1 MLWGEF
7 KHNVDSKNRLFI
19 PAKHREE
26 LGDAFII
33 ARSTRAAYLRV
44 YSLADWDE
52 YCNRI
57 KATMKAS
64 EKETVIRFL
73 NRNAVKVSPDAQ
85 GRVIVPPTLLQY
97 AQING
102 EAYVVGCGDYAE
114 IWAVPA
120 YEKLIAEEDVEQI
133 NALLESCG
141 L

>member
-33 ARSTRAAYLRV
+33 ARSTRGAYLRV

-57 KATMKAS
+57 KTTMKAS
-64 EKETVIRFL
+64 EKEMVSRFL

-85 GRVIVPPTLLQY
+85 GRVIVPQALLQY
-97 AQING
+97 AEISG

-114 IWAVPA
+114 IWAVAA
-120 YEKLIAEEDVEQI
+120 YDKLIAEEDVEAI